1 MSNPHPIA
9 DAVSAAAMLSLR
21 WTTRIISEIDDN
33 GPIPHRAAQAT
44 FPDIPADSLQH
55 GLRTLRQRGLLQIRE
70 HRDDDSPVG
79 LTQAGRDLGDVYEA
93 LSHWARRHHYPTSQ
107 SDFVTRVEASLA
119 LLRDRHTV
127 SLLEAPSAKLYGY
140 RARRALHA
148 GLIGTGPNGWY
159 TLTEAGGELGQA
171 LAVLTN
177 WAAAHPQ
184 VVMAA
189 ASRRPDRP
197 TTELHHVGGPALRL
211 AHIGSTHATR
221 FPR

>member
-1 MSNPHPIA
+1 MSTPRPAA

-33 GPIPHRAAQAT
+33 GPIPHGAAQAT

-55 GLRTLRQRGLLQIRE
+55 GLRTLRQRGLLQVRE
-70 HRDDDSPVG
+70 RREDDSPVE
-79 LTQAGRDLGDVYEA
+79 LTQAGQDLGDVYEA
-93 LSHWARRHHYPTSQ
+93 FSRWARRHHYPTSQ
-107 SDFVTRVEASLA
+107 SDFVTRVEATLY

-127 SLLEAPSAKLYGY
+127 SLLEAPSAMPYGY

-159 TLTEAGGELGQA
+159 TLTAAGGELGQA

-177 WAAAHPQ
+177 WAAVHPQ
-184 VVMAA
+184 VVMDAA
-189 ASRRPDRP
+189 GRRPGRP
-197 TTELHHVGGPALRL
+197 TTALHHLAGPALPP
-211 AHIGSTHATR
+211 AHAGSTPAPR

>member
-1 MSNPHPIA
+1 MSTPHPTA
-9 DAVSAAAMLSLR
+9 DAVSAAAMLCLR

-93 LSHWARRHHYPTSQ
+93 LSRWARRHHYPTSQ
-107 SDFVTRVEASLA
+107 TDFLTRVEATLV

-127 SLLEAPSAKLYGY
+127 SLLEAPSTMPYSY

-148 GLIGTGPNGWY
+148 GLLSTGPDGRY
-159 TLTEAGGELGQA
+159 ELTEVGKELRQA
-171 LAVLTN
+171 LAALTS

-189 ASRRPDRP
+189 ASRRPGRP
-197 TTELHHVGGPALRL
+197 TTELHRLAGPALPP
-211 AHIGSTHATR
+211 AHVGSSPALR